1 MAVDAAIKMIVHM
14 DTLVRVGKALT
25 VADGPTHSR
34 AAFDGLSVT

>member
-1 MAVDAAIKMIVHM
+1 MAVDAAIKIIVHM
-14 DTLVRVGKALT
+14 DTLVRVGKAFT